1 MHLSSFFRFFI
12 YLFRLPVVRNGYGRR
27 FERIKSTIR
36 RLRVAFL
43 FLVAITTTGT
53 IGYMTIEGAGL
64 FDAYYMTIIT
74 LASVGYAEVIHLS
87 FAGRLFTSLLIISN
101 LGLFTYAI
109 SMIAHVFA
117 EGGFTKLLTEYMM
130 LEKIQSLRGHTI
142 VCGYGRHATEV
153 AQELSKQGADFVII
167 EQNHDKIELLNEIGN
182 YLFVEGNATEDT
194 ILTEAGLERA
204 SSLVITLPDD
214 SANIFIILSA
224 RQLNPK
230 IRIICRAN
238 HQADEV
244 KLRRAGA
251 DHVVMPERI
260 GGFYMATLV
269 NKPDLVEF
277 FTLISNMGPGN
288 VVFEE
293 LPVKNLSPKYQGQ
306 TIADSHLVNDCRI
319 PIVAIRD
326 PSGQYLLNPP
336 PHTPLQPETHI
347 VVFGNPEQMKKF
359 REIAMGNWG

>member
-1 MHLSSFFRFFI
+1 MRFST
-12 YLFRLPVVRNGYGRR
+12 LFRLFVYLFWLPPMRHDSGHR
-27 FERIKSTIR
+27 FERIKSTVI
-36 RLRVAFL
+36 RLRTAFL
-43 FLVAITTTGT
+43 FLMAITTAGT
-53 IGYMTIEGAGL
+53 AGYMLIEGADL

-74 LASVGYAEVIHLS
+74 LASVGYEEIVPLS
-87 FAGRLFTSLLIISN
+87 RLGRFFTSILIISN

-109 SMIAHVFA
+109 SMIAHIFA
-117 EGGFTKLLTEYMM
+117 EGGFTKLIVEYRM
-130 LEKIQSLRGHTI
+130 LEKIQSLNGHTI

-153 AQELSKQGADFVII
+153 AQELAKQGVAFVVV
-167 EQNHDKIELLNEIGN
+167 EQNHEKIQVLAESTP
-182 YLFVEGNATEDT
+182 YLFVEGNATEDF
-194 ILTEAGLERA
+194 ILMEAGIERA
-204 SSLVITLPDD
+204 ASLVVTLPDD

-238 HQADEV
+238 QQADEI

-260 GGFYMATLV
+260 GGFYMATLI

-277 FTLISNMGPGN
+277 FTLLSNMGPGN

-293 LPVKNLSPKYQGQ
+293 LPVKKLSPKYQGR
-306 TIADSHLVNDCRI
+306 TIEESHLVSDCRI

-326 PSGQYLLNPP
+326 PSGQYMLNPP
-336 PHTPLQPETHI
+336 PNTPLQPETHI

-359 REIAMGNWG
+359 RTIAMGL